1 MCGEGCET
9 VQISSDEADTLF
21 LSELTILL
29 FLMKSEMNYVRLCFP
44 LLSKDSLVGRDVS
57 ALFRS
62 TLQQSRNEGFSFIS
76 PRTSA
81 TLFSNFSPSDS
92 LIL

>member
-29 FLMKSEMNYVRLCFP
+29 FLMKSEMNSVRLCFP
-44 LLSKDSLVGRDVS
+44 DVNIFPKFQKYRLG
-57 ALFRS
+57 ADRIGIFE
-62 TLQQSRNEGFSFIS
+62 TG
-76 PRTSA
+76 PDRTGSELPIRL
-81 TLFSNFSPSDS
+81 TGPDTGSGHRFF
-92 LIL
+92 